1 MESNGHYDHDNY
13 PKARFEMI
21 VVNFATKQH
30 LKGQERLRES
40 LKDSGVKFLGFNS
53 YAEIGSPT
61 HEQSPY
67 HFKVHA
73 IKKALQLDPVVLWA
87 DSSMWLVGDIK
98 RIESVILKDGYFFEE
113 AGHNVKD
120 WCNDAALKYF
130 GLDRTTTFKLFSA
143 GLIGLNGTS
152 PIARTWLHEWEQA
165 AINGHFKGSWE
176 DHRHDMTCGSIIAEQ
191 LGMKYQTGAS
201 HMAYIGEGYTEP
213 GKDVVFY
220 AQGM

>member
-1 MESNGHYDHDNY
+1 
-13 PKARFEMI
+13 MI

-30 LKGQERLRES
+30 LKGQDRLRES
-40 LKDSGVKFLGFNS
+40 LKDSGVTFLGFTK
-53 YAEIGSPT
+53 YTEMGCPT

-98 RIESVILKDGYFFEE
+98 KILLLILNDGYYFEE
-113 AGHNVKD
+113 AGHYVKD

-143 GLIGLNGTS
+143 GLIGLNGKS
-152 PIARTWLHEWEQA
+152 DVAMEWLQQWQKA
-165 AINGHFKGSWE
+165 ALAGHFKGSWK

-201 HMAYIGEGYTEP
+201 HMAYIGEGYGEP